1 MNSIITGATKLCS
14 ISLLLSD
21 LGWESLQDR
30 RNKHKLI
37 IFYKIIHG
45 LTPTYLTDILPPLIQ
60 ETTNYNLRN
69 ANDFLTLHANTNLY
83 FNSLFP
89 STIQALYSLPE
100 ETKQAPSIASFKHCL
115 NRDLYKPP
123 IYFKAG
129 TRKGQ
134 ILHTRLRLECSSL
147 YSHLYRK
154 ILVPEPTCQCG
165 AFESSYHY
173 LFVCPR
179 YANVRERYLP
189 ENLNNYTTRDLLQG
203 VQTNTV
209 QENETLLENV
219 QKFIIKTG
227 RFDR

>member
-1 MNSIITGATKLCS
+1 M
-14 ISLLLSD
+14 
-21 LGWESLQDR
+21 
-30 RNKHKLI
+30 
-37 IFYKIIHG
+37 
-45 LTPTYLTDILPPLIQ
+45 
-60 ETTNYNLRN
+60 
-69 ANDFLTLHANTNLY
+69 
-83 FNSLFP
+83 
-89 STIQALYSLPE
+89 
-100 ETKQAPSIASFKHCL
+100 
-115 NRDLYKPP
+115 NRDLNKPP
-123 IYFKAG
+123 IYFNAG

-147 YSHLYRK
+147 NSHLYRK
-154 ILVPEPTCQCG
+154 NLVPEPTCQCG
-165 AFESSYHY
+165 AFESPYHY

-219 QKFIIKTG
+219 QRFILKTG